1 MPFETPITI
10 KESVDNI
17 HKKKYLLPA
26 IQRELVWK
34 TRQIERLFDSL
45 MRDYPIGSF
54 LFWRVERQRSKDY
67 QFYEFIRNYHE
78 RDNRHNPKADVS
90 GDNDIVAILDGQQR
104 LTALYV
110 GLKGT
115 YAYKLR
121 YARIADKSSFPARM
135 LYLNLLKKSDDID
148 LEYDF
153 QFLTDEEAKQNDE
166 NDFWFKV
173 GDILDMQRQFEVN
186 KYLIKNRLLSLDEEK
201 AQFAN
206 ETLFNLHSVIY
217 EKFLINY
224 YLEKDQDLDKVLNIF
239 IRVNSGGTQLSYSD
253 LLLSIATAQWQEK
266 DAREEII
273 RFVEEINN
281 IGDGFNFDKDFVLK
295 TCIVLSDFRDI
306 AFKVYNFNRDNM
318 ITIEKNWDR
327 ISEAILLA
335 VTLVS
340 NFGYTRDTLTSNN
353 AIIPIS
359 YHLSKR
365 GLPHNFVQSS
375 NYTDERKQIHK
386 WLILSLL
393 KRTFSGQPDN
403 VLRPMKQVLSEH
415 NSSFPLGKIIEKF
428 KGGTKSILFTGDEIE
443 NLFYYRYGQS
453 YTFSALAL
461 LYPSLDFRNKFHQDH
476 IFPKSLFAKKRLI
489 EKGITEQNKVEF
501 YLNNFNYL
509 ANLQLLE
516 GIINQEKSDTDFE
529 EWLYRTCP
537 IEQERKDY
545 MNKHYIPDIDLSF
558 DNFEKFINERKKL
571 MVNKFKSLLELD
583 IVQVENHNPIPR

>member
-10 KESVDNI
+10 KESIDNV
-17 HKKKYLLPA
+17 HTKKYLLPA

-45 MRDYPIGSF
+45 MRDYPIGSL

-67 QFYEFIRNYHE
+67 QFYEFIRKYHE
-78 RDNRHNPKADVS
+78 RDKRHNPKADVS
-90 GDNDIVAILDGQQR
+90 GDDDIVAILDGQQR

-166 NDFWFKV
+166 NAFWFKV
-173 GDILDMQRQFEVN
+173 GDILDMQKQFEVN
-186 KYLIKNRLLSLDEEK
+186 TYLIKNRLLGLDEEK

-206 ETLFNLHSVIY
+206 ETLFNLHSVIH
-217 EKFLINY
+217 EKRLINY

-239 IRVNSGGTQLSYSD
+239 IRVNSGGTQLGYSD
-253 LLLSIATAQWQEK
+253 LLLSIATAQFEEK

-273 RFVEEINN
+273 GFVDEINT

-295 TCIVLSDFRDI
+295 TCLVLSDFGDI
-306 AFKVYNFNRDNM
+306 AFKVYNFNRDN
-318 ITIEKNWDR
+318 ILTIEKNWDR
-327 ISEAILLA
+327 ISEAMRLA

-340 NFGYTRDTLTSNN
+340 SFGYTRDTLTSNN
-353 AIIPIS
+353 AMIPIS
-359 YHLSKR
+359 YHLLTR

-386 WLILSLL
+386 WLSLSLL

-403 VLRPMKQVLSEH
+403 VLRPLRQVLSER
-415 NSSFPLGKIIEKF
+415 NSSFPLNKIIEKF
-428 KGGTKSILFTGDEIE
+428 KGGTKSIVFNDDEIE

-461 LYPSLDFRNKFHQDH
+461 LYPSLDFRNNFHQDH
-476 IFPKSLFAKKRLI
+476 IFPKSFFTKKKLT
-489 EKGITEQNKVEF
+489 EKSITGDSEVEF

-516 GIINQEKSDTDFE
+516 RIPNQEKSGTDFE
-529 EWLYRTCP
+529 AWLYRTYP
-537 IEQERKDY
+537 DEQERKDY
-545 MNKHYIPDIDLSF
+545 MNKHYIPDIDFSF
-558 DNFEKFINERKKL
+558 DNFENFITERKKL
-571 MVNKFKSLLELD
+571 MADKFKSLLELD
-583 IVQVENHNPIPR
+583 TMQVGDPNTILR